1 MRRNRTVPSH
11 RPVGFADGD
20 PALTLLNRRPVV
32 NRAGAH
38 PPPGPDLRNIYSSR
52 RRRPSSSMGTAGMN
66 PAYSPDLPGDRRPLS
81 LPLVEPPVAGPRLG
95 VTTAVFEGPLELLLA
110 LVEREELDIF
120 QVSLAKVTDA
130 YLVEIAGREVAAPEE
145 MAEFLW
151 MAARLLL
158 LKSIRLLPGEAP
170 TDEETDLLGWEEE
183 VRRRLEEYRAYKEM
197 AGQLMERTENDSFA
211 FPPPAR
217 PVEAGGQEEPLEV
230 GLLLMAFNSVLARIP
245 PRPLVVTGR
254 TWTLQEKL
262 DVISDR
268 LRLGPIELVEL
279 ILESE
284 DHLKTIVT
292 FVAVLELLR
301 RSLVVVRQKERFG
314 ALHVEARESPG
325 DE

>member
-1 MRRNRTVPSH
+1 ME
-11 RPVGFADGD
+11 
-20 PALTLLNRRPVV
+20 
-32 NRAGAH
+32 
-38 PPPGPDLRNIYSSR
+38 
-52 RRRPSSSMGTAGMN
+52 
-66 PAYSPDLPGDRRPLS
+66 LPG
-81 LPLVEPPVAGPRLG
+81 AGPRLD
-95 VTTAVFEGPLELLLA
+95 VKTTVFEGPLELLLA

-130 YLVEIAGREVAAPEE
+130 YLAEIAAREVANPQE

-158 LKSIRLLPGEAP
+158 LKSIRLLPGEAA
-170 TDEETDLLGWEEE
+170 TEEETDLLGWEED

-197 AGQLMERTENDSFA
+197 AGELMDRAENDSVA

-217 PVEAGGQEEPLEV
+217 PVEPGGQEEPLEV
-230 GLLLMAFNSVLARIP
+230 ELLLVAFNSVLARIP

-262 DVISDR
+262 DLIRER
-268 LRLGPIELVEL
+268 LRRGPIELVEL

-284 DHLKTIVT
+284 DRLEAVVT

-301 RSLVVVRQKERFG
+301 RSLVRIQQKERFG
-314 ALHVEARESPG
+314 PIHVEAREPQG
-325 DE
+325 E